1 MPSEPTFIPA
11 EEPLIPEINPLDAQ
25 IFRTIGA
32 NYPLP
37 DPVPTPEPEPLPD
50 PGSPDPAPVPDPA
63 APAAPAPP
71 PEPVPSPAAPTPA
84 PAPAAPPASPS
95 PAPVPA
101 PTPKGRNRLDRIEDA
116 VAKLADVVS
125 QPAPAAPNPPPAPPS
140 GPTVEPKLALRLE
153 AVTQVAGPQAAKKY
167 EEFVAK
173 DSAFRK
179 KWEVDNPGK
188 RFDTESDEYLAFR
201 DAHEPDVPTEDIIRA
216 EATIAAT
223 REVEKRFEER
233 LAQERASAV
242 REQAETEA
250 RRAAASAPTAIS
262 EGLDA
267 SDKFVAHAT
276 KVHAQE
282 AAIAL
287 REAHRLFTPGITPQF
302 DQNNPI
308 QRALVETVAKY
319 DAIYAKMDPAETS
332 FDGRQ
337 FVTAAQYDR
346 IPAKDRAGYWT
357 LAQEPHLVAAAV
369 ASSFK
374 ERVKTTAETLRREF
388 GTPAPAPPPAPVPQA
403 PTPTPTPAPAPVVIP
418 ATPPAGG
425 AGPGSA
431 PTGTPSPASQ
441 VDYFGR

>member
-50 PGSPDPAPVPDPA
+50 PGSPDPAAPAPAPEPA

-71 PEPVPSPAAPTPA
+71 SEPAAAPTPA

-95 PAPVPA
+95 PAAPAPA

-116 VAKLADVVS
+116 VAKLADAVS
-125 QPAPAAPNPPPAPPS
+125 APPAAPAPAPAPPP

-167 EEFVAK
+167 EEFVQK

-188 RFDTESDEYLAFR
+188 RFDADSDEYLAFR
-201 DAHEPDVPTEDIIRA
+201 ETHEPDIPAEDIIRA

-223 REVEKRFEER
+223 REVEKKFEER
-233 LAQERASAV
+233 LAQERSSV
-242 REQAETEA
+242 IREQVEVEA
-250 RRAAASAPTAIS
+250 RRAAAAAPAAIA
-262 EGLDA
+262 EGLDTN
-267 SDKFVAHAT
+267 DKFVAHAA

-282 AAIAL
+282 AGVAL
-287 REAHRLFTPGITPQF
+287 REVHRLFTPGVTPQF
-302 DQNNPI
+302 DGNNPI

-319 DAIYAKMDPAETS
+319 DALYAKMDPAETT

-337 FVTAAQYDR
+337 FVPAAQFNR
-346 IPAKDRAGYWT
+346 IPAKDRGNYWT
-357 LAQEPHLVAAAV
+357 LAQEPHLVASVVAA
-369 ASSFK
+369 SFK
-374 ERVKTTAETLRREF
+374 ERVKSTAETLRREF
-388 GTPAPAPPPAPVPQA
+388 GTPAPAPVPAPA
-403 PTPTPTPAPAPVVIP
+403 PAPTPAPGPIVIP

-431 PTGTPSPASQ
+431 PSGTPGVSSQ